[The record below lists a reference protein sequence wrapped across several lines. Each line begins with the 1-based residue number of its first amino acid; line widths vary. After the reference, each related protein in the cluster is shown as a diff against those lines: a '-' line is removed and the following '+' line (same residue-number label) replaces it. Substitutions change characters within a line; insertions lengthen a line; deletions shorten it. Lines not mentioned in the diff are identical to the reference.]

1 MIAEVMLCGW
11 LTQTCLIT
19 GDVVWS
25 QARATAHLNTPCP
38 IEIRVEGTVVMLT
51 SPKWHV
57 EIMVPEESGAQSFF
71 YRWGQAEAQVG
82 GQTVKVSYGP
92 NGGV

>member
-1 MIAEVMLCGW
+1 MLAGIVMCVGLAQPCF
-11 LTQTCLIT
+11 IT
-19 GDVVWS
+19 GDVEWS
-25 QARATAHLNTPCP
+25 QTQATAHLSTPCP
-38 IEIRVEGTVVMLT
+38 IEIKVEGALVKLT

-57 EIMVPEESGAQSFF
+57 EIAVPEKPGLQPFF

-82 GQTVKVSYGP
+82 SQTVKVSYGP